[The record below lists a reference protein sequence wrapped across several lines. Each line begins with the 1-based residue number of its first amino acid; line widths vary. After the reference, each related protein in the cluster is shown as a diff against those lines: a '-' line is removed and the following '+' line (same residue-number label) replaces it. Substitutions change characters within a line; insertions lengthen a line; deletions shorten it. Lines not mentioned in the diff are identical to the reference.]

1 MGRLE
6 KAKNLEHRRR
16 LIFRLLRKAPFVT
29 VFVVILLYTLDRS
42 TRQRGPRTDEM
53 QGVRRL
59 HADLSTAE
67 MAGVERRERHPVDP
81 SLIRGQ

>member
-29 VFVVILLYTLDRS
+29 VFVVILLYTLDR
-42 TRQRGPRTDEM
+42 
-53 QGVRRL
+53 L
-59 HADLSTAE
+59 A
-67 MAGVERRERHPVDP
+67 
-81 SLIRGQ
+81 